1 MTPDGGAT
9 HWHVRAPEDVSS
21 REWEADTRRFV
32 LAHLPDRPARVLEI
46 GCGDGH
52 LAVAMARAGHEVVGV
67 DPVAPEGGI
76 FRRIAFDAFDDADR
90 FDDVVASL
98 VLHHVPDL
106 AGALDKSVRM
116 LRPGGR
122 IIVIEFAWDRI
133 DEATGRW
140 YHQHLPEGEPRRSQ
154 TFLAACC
161 DRWARDRLQGAAEP
175 FRRYCRE
182 WAGQKDLHDS
192 ETMLRELRARYAL
205 SSLEWGP
212 YLAPDLEGVTLAD
225 ERALIGR
232 GDVQATSFRLVGAP
246 RAG

>member
-1 MTPDGGAT
+1 M
-9 HWHVRAPEDVSS
+9 SS
-21 REWEADTRRFV
+21 REWEAGTRRFV
-32 LAHLPDRPARVLEI
+32 LACLPDRPVRVLEI

-52 LAVAMARAGHEVVGV
+52 LAVAMARAGHQVVGV

-76 FRRIAFDAFDDADR
+76 FRRVTFDAFEDAER
-90 FDDVVASL
+90 FDYVVAGL

-122 IIVIEFAWDRI
+122 IIVIEFAWDHI

-140 YHQHLPEGEPRRSQ
+140 YHEHLAGEDDRRSQ
-154 TFLAACC
+154 TFLGPCC

-175 FRRYCRE
+175 FEWYCRE
-182 WAGQKDLHDS
+182 WARQECLHDS
-192 ETMLRELRARYAL
+192 ETMLGELRARYAL
-205 SSLEWGP
+205 SSMEWGP
-212 YLAPDLEGVTLAD
+212 YLAPDLEGVTLAE

-232 GDVQATSFRLVGAP
+232 GNVQATSFRLVGRPARDEAAGAVPAP
-246 RAG
+246 GGTAQPG